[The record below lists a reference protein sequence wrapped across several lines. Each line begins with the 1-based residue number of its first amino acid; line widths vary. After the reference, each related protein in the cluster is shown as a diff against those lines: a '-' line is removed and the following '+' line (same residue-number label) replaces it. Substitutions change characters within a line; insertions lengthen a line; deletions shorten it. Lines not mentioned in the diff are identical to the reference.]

1 MKAGMFGPPEK
12 NMGFSDISYFC
23 GNQCLTESERKEEQR
38 PTTSTP
44 HYFIPKVIEMQTES
58 RWDRV
63 DKVSEGREVRLKI

>member
-12 NMGFSDISYFC
+12 SMGFSDISYFC

-44 HYFIPKVIEMQTES
+44 RYFIPEVKGMQNAE
-58 RWDRV
+58 
-63 DKVSEGREVRLKI
+63 